1 MWSAKKLLCWLKSYF
16 LKTAET
22 LDSLNW
28 WQRFPIKTR
37 GNGEHLER
45 HAVMLHNEGGTSFF
59 VGVNVA
65 VDRSLITT
73 LNIWQTRVYRATCQ
87 AESPFLN
94 VTGAR
99 FIICNWQ
106 PATSA
111 TLKEI
116 AKYEP
121 SSIIR
126 ETFHKIEFPEQ
137 SDTLRS
143 HRKKNKRGC
152 FS

>member
-1 MWSAKKLLCWLKSYF
+1 MQIQIKLRWPTHLVTKPFKWTLNDSARSDTQAQFPCSCKVLQGNRSNNAAMWSAKKLLCWLKSYF

-45 HAVMLHNEGGTSFF
+45 HALMLHNEGGTSFF

-73 LNIWQTRVYRATCQ
+73 LNIWQTRVYRATRQ

-99 FIICNWQ
+99 FIICN
-106 PATSA
+106 
-111 TLKEI
+111 
-116 AKYEP
+116 
-121 SSIIR
+121 
-126 ETFHKIEFPEQ
+126 
-137 SDTLRS
+137 
-143 HRKKNKRGC
+143 
-152 FS
+152 